1 MQKSPLPLS
10 AAVAPPPL
18 YFHFSISPFLSIRV
32 TPISIQLLF
41 SYLFF
46 IFLVLFAAAVSL
58 HLADLYP
65 SC

>member
-10 AAVAPPPL
+10 AAVAPPVFPL
-18 YFHFSISPFLSIRV
+18 FHQSISVHKSNPNLYSTVVFLPFF
-32 TPISIQLLF
+32 LF
-41 SYLFF
+41 
-46 IFLVLFAAAVSL
+46 FLVLFAAAVSL